1 MSNKTLLNEAQVRKF
16 MKLASLQ
23 PLAAGFVEGL
33 SGRTYDE
40 MEESHG
46 SGKSELNRPD
56 DGLGRHTNRAGIM
69 SEEEEL
75 EDMAVDAEE
84 DAGDMEQDVEDL
96 AVVAADDAPSV
107 DRMISVDDFLSALEG
122 ALEGVM
128 GDEVEIDSSEMADE
142 EEAVEDEEVA
152 DMDMG
157 AADMEADDMEM
168 DDEMLEEEEGS
179 KKGEYK
185 RRDKDGKVGKKA
197 GDVDGHYKDDEVS
210 ESVTDELVEQITK
223 RVAARIL
230 KSALATK

>member
-128 GDEVEIDSSEMADE
+128 GDEV
-142 EEAVEDEEVA
+142 A

-157 AADMEADDMEM
+157 AADMEADDMEV
-168 DDEMLEEEEGS
+168 DDEMLEEAGD
-179 KKGEYK
+179 KKGDEPADDLDYE
-185 RRDKDGKVGKKA
+185 KKN
-197 GDVDGHYKDDEVS
+197 
-210 ESVTDELVEQITK
+210 ESAKATDELVEQITK

-230 KSALATK
+230 KSALAKK